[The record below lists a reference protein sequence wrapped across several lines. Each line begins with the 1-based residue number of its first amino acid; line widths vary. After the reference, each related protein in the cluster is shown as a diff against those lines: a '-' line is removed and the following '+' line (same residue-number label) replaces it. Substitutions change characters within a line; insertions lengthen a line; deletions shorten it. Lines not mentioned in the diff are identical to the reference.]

1 MDRTNACSGQGSSRA
16 VSASAN
22 FLETITVDHGPLQ
35 ILGRYFLDAEQAF
48 ADRRITIGFGTLEDA
63 FAIHSSNLASWESY
77 PPMLNPML
85 ADIPRDAA
93 YSFVGRDERGSPVA
107 VMAGRIYADEQS
119 LGDCIRSQRFIYGD
133 GWPIENGPRFESWA
147 PCLEHVTGPFSYIG
161 ALWVAPSMRGR
172 QLARLL
178 PPLTRA
184 FALAKANISFD
195 VGLVSDS
202 MANAGMGAV
211 YGYDHVED
219 GFRSDGLADGHVV
232 QGKLLWI
239 PATNIIEQ
247 ISDFVSSASL
257 AQVDGR
263 HIQRSAH
270 HTV

>member
-1 MDRTNACSGQGSSRA
+1 MNRTIASSSQGPLRT

-35 ILGRYFLDAEQAF
+35 ILGRYFLDVEQAF
-48 ADRRITIGFGTLEDA
+48 ADRRITVGFGTLEDA
-63 FAIHSSNLASWESY
+63 FAIHLSNLASWESY

-93 YSFVGRDERGSPVA
+93 FSFVGRDERGSPVA
-107 VMAGRIYADEQS
+107 VMAGRIYADERNLS
-119 LGDCIRSQRFIYGD
+119 DCIRSQRFIYGD
-133 GWPIENGPRFESWA
+133 AWPVEDGPRFESWA
-147 PCLEHVTGPFSYIG
+147 PCLEHITGPFSYIG
-161 ALWVAPSMRGR
+161 ALWVAPSMRGK

-184 FALAKANISFD
+184 FALAKANIGFD
-195 VGLVSDS
+195 VGLASDS
-202 MANAGMGAV
+202 MAHAGMGAV

-219 GFRSDGLADGHVV
+219 GFRSEGLVNGHLV

-239 PATNIIEQ
+239 SATDIIKQ

-263 HIQRSAH
+263 HVQRSAH
-270 HTV
+270 HTL